1 MHTTSALM
9 DATIT
14 CHLLD
19 AIDIR
24 CPQSRTSGLPAHAW
38 ISPSRS
44 RCHHGMVVRHTV
56 HQKLQA
62 RQHRQ
67 HPGVTVT
74 MSLLTRMWPVAPYA
88 LGRRLQAV
96 ICHAVLMSCE

>member
-1 MHTTSALM
+1 MHTASSLM

-24 CPQSRTSGLPAHAW
+24 CPQPRTSGLPAHAW

-44 RCHHGMVVRHTV
+44 LCHHGMVVCHAV

-67 HPGVTVT
+67 HPGVTTSQVVQPCPA
-74 MSLLTRMWPVAPYA
+74 SQ
-88 LGRRLQAV
+88 RLE
-96 ICHAVLMSCE
+96 HACSGTCIRDRAS

>member
-1 MHTTSALM
+1 MHTASSLM

-24 CPQSRTSGLPAHAW
+24 CPQPRTSGLPAHAW

-44 RCHHGMVVRHTV
+44 LCHHGMVVCHAV

-67 HPGVTVT
+67 HPGVTTSQIVQPRPA
-74 MSLLTRMWPVAPYA
+74 SQ
-88 LGRRLQAV
+88 RLK
-96 ICHAVLMSCE
+96 HARNGTCIRDRAS